1 MSHLFI
7 FKIYKKYIGDINW
20 DCVESIFNYGLQN
33 MMNMNPTD
41 YPIML
46 AENYFNDLQKKE
58 KVIIILTNLIANLL
72 TIIHLIFVFS
82 Y

>member
-1 MSHLFI
+1 
-7 FKIYKKYIGDINW
+7 
-20 DCVESIFNYGLQN
+20 